1 MNSSTTLQVV
11 SQPETSAQW
20 MERILSATCK
30 LTRLR
35 PFQLELAL
43 EIDKKNHVF
52 CVVATGMGKTVVL
65 MAGAMAASARSE
77 KGIALLIVPTKVLV
91 EQQAEVA
98 SRRGLRVLAI
108 NQDTVRDA
116 RLAGRDLFKELVE
129 GDDVRMGVMTPKML
143 CEAEMTALLKK
154 DAFVNLVRWVSIDEA
169 QLARQAGVF
178 QAGYKSL
185 VYLHIR
191 LPKSTVYTLASATA
205 PPAEAVLIAKSLGL
219 QPGTYKHARYSVD
232 RPNLKYIPRFF
243 QHPTTTGHF
252 LDISFVVPI
261 DMESAPDIIPTIMFA
276 ETILRG
282 DQLMTYLDGLM
293 PANIPGREHIIKT
306 YTSLS
311 TPKYRA
317 QLKEDF
323 ESGKTR
329 ILIVTDTATY
339 GFDIACV
346 RQAIVFDLPKDLGKL
361 EQQLG
366 RAGRDGEPARAI
378 GFAPEWVRQQP
389 PDIEGSAKG
398 KTDAA
403 RRAELP
409 ASLVR
414 WYNPT
419 PACCS
424 RAVCM
429 EHNGE
434 VFVDRGPDCCVPIH
448 DANGSAADL
457 AMVARWAK
465 HFEERQATVAVPHLR
480 SDGTYRPLEKP
491 MKESLYQ
498 MLDHWRHK
506 TWASIRP
513 SEDDPSERF
522 LPECVL
528 NAIVEKAHICTSLE
542 NLRVISEGFTFMD
555 KYGSQLLK
563 YLTEIL
569 DGFKQIIA
577 DREGGG
583 SSSDESDNG
592 YASYRMQL
600 LQDFATVPVLKH
612 YCRTLNLEVG
622 GVKSALVD
630 RLSTAFIA

>member
-1 MNSSTTLQVV
+1 MDSSPPIQVV
-11 SQPETSAQW
+11 SQPETPAQW
-20 MERILSATCK
+20 MERVLSARCK

-35 PFQLELAL
+35 PFQLDLAL
-43 EIDKKNHVF
+43 EIDNKKNVF
-52 CVVATGMGKTVVL
+52 CVIATGMGKTVVL

-108 NQDTVRDA
+108 NQDTVHDA
-116 RLAGRDLFKELVE
+116 RLVGRDLFRELAE

-143 CEAEMTALLKK
+143 CETEMTALLRKA
-154 DAFVNLVRWVSIDEA
+154 AFVNLVRWVSIAEV
-169 QLARQAGVF
+169 QLVRQAGVF
-178 QAGYKSL
+178 QAGYNSL

-205 PPAEAVLIAKSLGL
+205 PPAQAVIIAKSLGL

-243 QHPTTTGHF
+243 QHPTTTRHF
-252 LDISFVVPI
+252 LDVSFVVPI
-261 DMESAPDIIPTIMFA
+261 NMKIAADILPTIMFA

-282 DQLMTYLDGLM
+282 DQLMIYLDGLM
-293 PANIPGREHIIKT
+293 PADIPGREHIIKT

-317 QLKEDF
+317 QLKKDF
-323 ESGKTR
+323 EAGKTR

-366 RAGRDGEPARAI
+366 RAGRDGEPARVIA
-378 GFAPEWVRQQP
+378 FAPEWVRQQP
-389 PDIEGSAKG
+389 PGSDDSSAKA
-398 KTDAA
+398 KADAA
-403 RRAELP
+403 KRAELP
-409 ASLVR
+409 ASLVH
-414 WYNPT
+414 WFNPT
-419 PACCS
+419 STCCS
-424 RAVCM
+424 RAVSM

-434 VFVDRGPDCCVPIH
+434 VYIDRGPDCCVPIH
-448 DANGSAADL
+448 DPNGSAADL
-457 AMVARWAK
+457 AMVDRWAK
-465 HFEERQATVAVPHLR
+465 HFEENQANVAAPR
-480 SDGTYRPLEKP
+480 
-491 MKESLYQ
+491 KESLYQ

-513 SEDDPSERF
+513 SEDDPSECF

-542 NLRVISEGFTFMD
+542 NLRVISEGFKFMD

-569 DGFKQIIA
+569 DGFKQILA
-577 DREGGG
+577 DRE
-583 SSSDESDNG
+583 
-592 YASYRMQL
+592 
-600 LQDFATVPVLKH
+600 
-612 YCRTLNLEVG
+612 EVG